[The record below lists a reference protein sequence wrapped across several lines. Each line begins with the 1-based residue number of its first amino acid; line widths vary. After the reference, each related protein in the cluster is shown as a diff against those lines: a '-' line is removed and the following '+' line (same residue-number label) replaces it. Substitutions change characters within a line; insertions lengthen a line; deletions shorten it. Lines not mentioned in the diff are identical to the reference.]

1 MHSPNKEL
9 RSRPQVDE
17 RGLFVGIR
25 CLMFFEVG
33 LLACISCPPNTLG
46 YFSEYFILKK
56 IGKIMK
62 GGSEKI
68 NPQELRQARVTGK
81 T

>member
-1 MHSPNKEL
+1 
-9 RSRPQVDE
+9 
-17 RGLFVGIR
+17 
-25 CLMFFEVG
+25 MFFEVG